1 MRPTKTFTTLAT
13 LVTSVAAACAVFV
26 APAGIANAEQSAQET
41 IGLLEAEGY
50 QVNVDRVGAGTI
62 DQCVVTSVRNPQT
75 QYKTIRVYRGRDSE
89 GNREYDYVRVVSNR
103 SISVSL
109 DCSR

>member
-1 MRPTKTFTTLAT
+1 MRPSLIFAT
-13 LVTSVAAACAVFV
+13 LVTSVAAACAVVV
-26 APAGIANAEQSAQET
+26 APAGIASAEQTALET

-50 QVNVDRVGAGTI
+50 DVNVDRVGSGTL

-75 QYKTIRVYRGRDSE
+75 QTRTIRDYYGPRDE
-89 GNREYDYVRVVSNR
+89 NGNRKYRIIEIVTGRT
-103 SISVSL
+103 ISVSL